1 MLDTAISTCAGRS
14 SSGNVRTAVEGS
26 MIDNR
31 LRRSVF
37 RWTVVANVV
46 AAATSTAFIAAPS
59 AGADNKRLN
68 DSIVANIYTIQ
79 KQAGC
84 TTDIRINPQLRLAA
98 QWHTED
104 VLNNRSLDG
113 DIGSDGSSVQN
124 RAEAAGYRG
133 PVAETVAINPALA
146 ISGLDLLNRWYYN
159 PDYLAIMQNCAN
171 TEVGVWSENSL
182 ERTVVVAVYGHPV

>member
-1 MLDTAISTCAGRS
+1 MLDAAISTCAGRS

-68 DSIVANIYTIQ
+68 NSIVANIYTIQ

-84 TTDIRINPQLRLAA
+84 TTAIRINPQLRLAA

-133 PVAETVAINPALA
+133 PVAETVEINPALA